1 VVSLVN
7 QAKDGNIE
15 DYLGSKQKDL
25 KNFKE
30 NLLVFLDSLIL
41 ECQDGPL
48 FDQVFMEKCIDYVI
62 ALSCTPPRVFRQVTT
77 LVGLQLVTSLV
88 TVAKTLGGQ
97 RETTQCQSDAEKK

>member
-1 VVSLVN
+1 MDLLLFLGMISIKIFLTKR
-7 QAKDGNIE
+7 QGNIE

-62 ALSCTPPRVFRQVTT
+62 ALSWLVFSTEHIPETRQYIKYY
-77 LVGLQLVTSLV
+77 LYLCSIYFL
-88 TVAKTLGGQ
+88 
-97 RETTQCQSDAEKK
+97 